1 MIIGMPFL
9 RFIILIVI
17 LSIFPETLFAADAE
31 KYSELMNSYIDR
43 NNRSHLALGERV
55 YDKTFNRIF
64 DAIIIG
70 MPDTGYT
77 VKNMEKSSGYIFAEG
92 KYEMP
97 PDQFIRMV
105 EEMRQ
110 EIRNV
115 SGFKIKNDIIYEARE
130 VDAVSIS
137 LLSFGNQQTKVK
149 IRIKTDAP
157 NTYPPYLEEI
167 YKSVWRAIERQVF
180 LDENLDGNDK
190 SEPASVKIS
199 PKEISRKH

>member
-1 MIIGMPFL
+1 MRSYRPALWITIIF
-9 RFIILIVI
+9 VV
-17 LSIFPETLFAADAE
+17 LSFFPKSVMGWDRE
-31 KYSELMNSYIDR
+31 KYQELQNSYIER
-43 NNRSHLALGERV
+43 NNRLNLALGERV
-55 YDKTFNRIF
+55 YDKSFNRIF